1 MVINTIKERLLSSDS
16 KYPREF
22 QKILNQFPNDS
33 ILDIEDEKKL
43 FTAYKIGLKAH
54 EGQKRQSGGKYFD
67 HCIEVCIQLIAW
79 NMDLNTII
87 AGLLH
92 DTIEDTELSVKEL
105 EKIFGKDITNLV
117 NGVSKLSG
125 IKFRDSKH
133 KQAENFM
140 KMFLSLSQDLRV
152 IIIKFSDRLH
162 NMRTLKY
169 LPEKKQ
175 ERIAVETRDLYAP
188 LAHRLGMNN
197 IKIQFEDLTF
207 KVLDKKNFNSIKRK
221 VRESYRQRNKH
232 IDQFCNNITSQL
244 KKYNIESEISGRAKH
259 YYSIYKK
266 MINQTKLF
274 SELYDILAVRIIV
287 NKTEECYSV
296 LGIVHQL
303 HTPIQNRFKDYIAT
317 PKSNGYK
324 SIHTTIFTED
334 GEQLEVQI
342 RTKEMDELAEIGV
355 AAHWKY
361 KKNDFSTDSNNVIDG
376 NVKWLRELVE
386 MLKSDERDSKEMLEL
401 LKIDLF
407 QDEIF
412 VFTPG
417 GDVKELKDGSTPLD
431 FAFEVHSEVGMKC
444 KGAKVNGKIVP
455 LNTVLKNGDKVD
467 ILTATNQTPNQAWL
481 KIVQTTKAKTR
492 IKRYLKQEE
501 ELKYIELGE
510 EMIEKF
516 LRKVKKFKY
525 LKEIKSNPEKLG
537 FNNINTVYSEVAK
550 GKVIIKD
557 ICKKFDILFEKDDL
571 DKDLSSESY
580 TQKFINRARGIAKGV
595 KVGGVSNTLI
605 LFPKCCSPIPGDEI
619 VGYVTRG
626 RGVTI
631 HRNNCKNI
639 PITKDKDRFIEV
651 EWEVSRTSAF
661 LVRLKIVFEDRKHL
675 LKNLTESTSSMDIN
689 IKSVDIKEVDTMA
702 ICLMVIEVKDNK
714 QLQKLKNVIIRAV
727 QPQSIER
734 F

>member
-1 MVINTIKERLLSSDS
+1 MVINTIKEHFLSFDS
-16 KYPREF
+16 KYPKEF
-22 QKILNQFPNDS
+22 QRILNKFSDEY
-33 ILDIEDEKKL
+33 ILSQEQENEL
-43 FTAYKIGLKAH
+43 FKAYMLGLNVHK
-54 EGQKRQSGGKYFD
+54 GQKRQSGAKYFD
-67 HCIEVCIQLIAW
+67 HCIEVCKQLIEW
-79 NMDLNTII
+79 DMDLSTII

-92 DTIEDTELSVKEL
+92 DTIEDTDLSISTL
-105 EKIFGKDITNLV
+105 EKDFGKDISSLV
-117 NGVSKLSG
+117 KGVSKLSG

-140 KMFLSLSQDLRV
+140 KMFVSLSKDIRV

-162 NMRTLKY
+162 NMKTIKY

-175 ERIAVETRDLYAP
+175 ERIAIETRELYAP

-207 KVLDKKNFNSIKRK
+207 QVLDRKKYNSIKRK
-221 VRESYRQRNKH
+221 VKESYKQRNSH
-232 IDQFCNNITSQL
+232 ISLFCKNISNEL
-244 KKYNIESEISGRAKH
+244 KIYNINSNIFGRAKH

-266 MINQTKLF
+266 MINHTKSF

-287 NKTEECYSV
+287 DKTEECYSV

-303 HTPIQNRFKDYIAT
+303 HTPIQKRFKDYIAT

-324 SIHTTIFTED
+324 SIHTTVFTED
-334 GEQLEVQI
+334 GDQLEVQI
-342 RTKEMDELAEIGV
+342 RTKKMDELAEIGV

-361 KKNDFSTDSNNVIDG
+361 KKNDISKNSNNIIDD

-386 MLKSDERDSKEMLEL
+386 MLKGDERDSKEMLEL

-417 GDVKELKDGSTPLD
+417 GDVFELKENSTPLD
-431 FAFEVHSEVGMKC
+431 FAFAVHSEVGMKC
-444 KGAKVNGKIVP
+444 RGSKVNGKIVP
-455 LNTVLKNGDKVD
+455 LNTALQNGDKIE
-467 ILTATNQTPNQAWL
+467 ILTSPNQRPNQAWL

-492 IKRYLKQEE
+492 IKRFLKQEE
-501 ELKYIELGE
+501 EIKHIELGK
-510 EMIEKF
+510 EMLEKF
-516 LRKVKKFKY
+516 LRKIKKYSHFKDI
-525 LKEIKSNPEKLG
+525 ESDPEKIG
-537 FNNINTVYSEVAK
+537 FNNINIVFSEIAK
-550 GKVIIKD
+550 GKIIIKD
-557 ICKKFDILFEKDDL
+557 VLKKFDILYLKDENN
-571 DKDLSSESY
+571 KDLTSQSY
-580 TQKFINRARGIAKGV
+580 TQKFINKARGIAKGI

-605 LFPKCCSPIPGDEI
+605 SFPKCCGPIPGDEI

-639 PITKDKDRFIEV
+639 PISNDEDRSIEV
-651 EWEVSRTSAF
+651 EWEVSRESSF

-675 LKNLTESTSSMDIN
+675 LKNLTESTSLMDIN
-689 IKSVDIKEVDTMA
+689 IKSVDIKELDSMA
-702 ICLMVIEVKDNK
+702 ICYMVIEVKDIK
-714 QLQKLKNVIIRAV
+714 QLQKLKNTIIKAV
-727 QPQSIER
+727 KPQSIER
-734 F
+734 V